1 MSLRDLRRHVGRFA
15 VVGFDGPA
23 VPDSLRELAAAF
35 DLAGVIYFARNV
47 VDPRQVA
54 ELSREVASLAGD
66 WPFWISVDQEGGR
79 VARFRS
85 PFTVWP
91 PAATLGRSGSDELAA
106 RFAAALAAEL
116 AAVGVNLDF
125 APVLDIHSNP
135 SNPAIGDRAL
145 ADRADD
151 VARLGAV
158 VIQSLQAAGVAACG
172 KHFPGHGD
180 TTVDSHE
187 TLPVVEHDRRR
198 LEAVEFVPFRRAM
211 VAGVSAL
218 MTAHLVVPAIDPDRP
233 ATLSPR
239 IVQQTLKDAL
249 GFPGVVFSDDLGMK
263 AISGETALPEA
274 TVQAVVAGC
283 DVVLLCNST
292 ADEQAAAFEAL
303 IHAAES
309 GRLLR
314 TRIDDAM
321 ARQERA
327 KARFLGRRPSARP
340 GLDLVGC
347 DAHQAV
353 AREMAAWA

>member
-23 VPDSLRELAAAF
+23 VPDSLRDLAAEF

-47 VDPRQVA
+47 VDPLQVA
-54 ELSREVASLAGD
+54 ELSRDVASLARD

-79 VARFRS
+79 VARLKA

-91 PAATLGRSGSDELAA
+91 PAATLGRSGSDDLAA

-116 AAVGVNLDF
+116 AAVGVNLDY
-125 APVLDIHSNP
+125 APVLDVQTNP
-135 SNPAIGDRAL
+135 SNPVIGDRAL
-145 ADRADD
+145 SERADD
-151 VARLGAV
+151 VARLSAAV
-158 VIQSLQAAGVAACG
+158 IRSLQDAGVAACG

-187 TLPVVEHDRRR
+187 TLPVVEHEKRR
-198 LEAVEFVPFRRAM
+198 LEAVELVPFRRAID
-211 VAGVSAL
+211 AGVAAL
-218 MTAHLVVPAIDPDRP
+218 MTAHIVVPAIDPDRP
-233 ATLSPR
+233 ATLSR
-239 IVQQTLKDAL
+239 RVVQHLLKDAL
-249 GFPGVVFSDDLGMK
+249 GFTGVVFSDDLGMK
-263 AISGETALPEA
+263 AISREVPLPEA

-292 ADEQAAAFEAL
+292 ADEQAAALEAL

-309 GRLLR
+309 ERLSS

-321 ARQERA
+321 ARQERV
-327 KARFLGRRPSARP
+327 KARFLQRQPAARAR
-340 GLDLVGC
+340 LDLVGC

-353 AREMAAWA
+353 AREMAGWA